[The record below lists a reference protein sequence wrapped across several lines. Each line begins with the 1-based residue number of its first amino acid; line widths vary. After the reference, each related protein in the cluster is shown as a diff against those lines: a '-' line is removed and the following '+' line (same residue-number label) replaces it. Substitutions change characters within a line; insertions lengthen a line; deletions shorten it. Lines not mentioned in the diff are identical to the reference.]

1 MQHSAWATAGDNG
14 VVLRP
19 LSLLPTV
26 LAFLLLAATA
36 GAQAPAAPN
45 QAPAAP
51 DFRVEIWGTALVE
64 FSARMDAYAMLRE
77 SLSNGIPR
85 LAVTDDPAEIL
96 RAETALA
103 VRIRQARAKAKR
115 GDIFSSR
122 IRIAVRRTLALA
134 LDAGMCEAIR
144 DDNPGEFFYSINATY
159 PKQRALSTVPPSI
172 LAALPR
178 LPDDVMYR
186 FLDRDLI
193 LHDTRAN
200 IILDRIDDA
209 VSCRR

>member
-1 MQHSAWATAGDNG
+1 MTA
-14 VVLRP
+14 
-19 LSLLPTV
+19 LLII
-26 LAFLLLAATA
+26 LAFSLRASTAAAQTPA
-36 GAQAPAAPN
+36 GQT
-45 QAPAAP
+45 PAAP
-51 DFRVEIWGTALVE
+51 DFRVEVWGTALVE
-64 FSARMDAYAMLRE
+64 FSARMDAYAKLRE
-77 SLSNGIPR
+77 SLSAGIPR

-96 RAETALA
+96 KAETALA
-103 VRIRQARAKAKR
+103 ERIRRARAKAKR

-122 IRIAVRRTLALA
+122 IRTAFRRTLAITI
-134 LDAGMCEAIR
+134 DAGMCEAIR
-144 DDNPGEFFYSINATY
+144 DENPGEFFYPVNATY

-209 VSCRR
+209 IRCGR